1 MTEQRRAS
9 SPRGPPWAPQ
19 LPLEIDRWLQV
30 APDNTVTVLTGKV
43 EVGQGIRT
51 SLTQM
56 VADEVRVPATCI
68 QLVMGDTGRTP
79 FDMGTFGSMTT
90 PTMGAHLRRI
100 AAAAREHLMDQ
111 AAARWSVPRADIVAV
126 DGHVV
131 HVATGRSVSYGE
143 LTGGQRLMRSAGDGT
158 SVTPAVD
165 WTVAGRPLH
174 RIDGMEIVTGR
185 HHYPSDIKR
194 PGMLC
199 GKILRP
205 PALTP
210 TLVSLDARA
219 VEAMPGVQ
227 VVRDG
232 ELVGVVARDEPAAAR
247 ALAAL
252 RPTWSTAQ
260 QLPGENDLF
269 GYLKTHLADVEAG
282 RFDGPMCEEIGSV
295 DEGLA
300 AGDHVL
306 RHTYIA
312 SYIAHA
318 PLEPRA
324 AVAEWQGARLTV
336 WTGTQ
341 RPFGVR
347 DELAMAFGLDEED
360 VRVIVPDTGS
370 GYGGKHTGEAAREAA
385 CLARA
390 AGAPVRVAWTR
401 AEEFTWAYVRPAGV
415 IEIRSA
421 ATADGRLVA
430 WDCHNYNSGAP
441 GIRPLYD
448 IPHQRIA
455 FDPSDSPLRQGSY
468 RALAATANHFARETH
483 IDEMAARIGMDPLEF
498 RRRNLIEPRLRA
510 VMEAAAER
518 FGWSSRQAPTPGRGC
533 GLAVGHEK
541 GSYVA
546 TCAEVT
552 IDGPARDVRVERVVQ
567 AFECGAIVNPD
578 GLQNQVEGAVVQ
590 ALGGALFERVQIS
603 GGRIE
608 SDGFARYR
616 VPRFSDLPEI
626 EIVLLDRRDLPS
638 AGAGETPIVGLA
650 PAVGNAIFACTGLRR
665 RSLPLAPHGLTDE
678 SAANWQEL
686 VESSR

>member
-1 MTEQRRAS
+1 M
-9 SPRGPPWAPQ
+9 PD
-19 LPLEIDRWLQV
+19 LPLEIDRWLQI
-30 APDNTVTVLTGKV
+30 ARDNTVTVLTGKV

-51 SLTQM
+51 SLTQA
-56 VADEVRVPATCI
+56 VADELRTQAACVR
-68 QLVMGDTGRTP
+68 LVMGDTDRTP
-79 FDMGTFGSMTT
+79 FDIGTFGSMTT
-90 PTMGAHLRRI
+90 PTMSAHLRRI
-100 AAAAREHLMDQ
+100 AAAARESLVDL
-111 AAARWSVPRADIVAV
+111 AAARWGVRRDEIVAA
-126 DGHVV
+126 DGHIV
-131 HVATGRSVSYGE
+131 HAASGRSVSYGE
-143 LTGGQRLMRSAGDGT
+143 LTDGQRLMHAVGDGT
-158 SVTPAVD
+158 LSTPAVE
-165 WTVAGRPLH
+165 WTVAGRSLP
-174 RIDGMEIVTGR
+174 RIGGLEIVTGR
-185 HHYPSDIKR
+185 HRYPSDIKR
-194 PGMLC
+194 PGVLF

-205 PALTP
+205 PALTA

-219 VEAMPGVQ
+219 VEAMPDVQ

-232 ELVGVVARDEPAAAR
+232 DLIGVVARDEPAAAR
-247 ALAAL
+247 ALATL
-252 RPTWSTAQ
+252 CPTWKIAP
-260 QLPGENDLF
+260 LPGEKDLF
-269 GYLKTHLADVEAG
+269 GCLATHLSDVEAG
-282 RFDGPMCEEIGSV
+282 QSDGPTCEEFGSV

-300 AGDHVL
+300 AGDVVL
-306 RHTYIA
+306 QHSYA
-312 SYIAHA
+312 VAYIAHA

-324 AVAEWQGARLTV
+324 AVAEWREGRLTV

-347 DELAMAFGLDEED
+347 NELAIAFGLHEDD

-390 AGAPVRVAWTR
+390 AGAPVRVGWTR
-401 AEEFTWAYVRPAGV
+401 EEEFTWAYVRPAGV

-421 ATADGRLVA
+421 ATADGTLVA
-430 WDCHNYNSGAP
+430 WDCHNYNSGSP

-448 IPHQRIA
+448 IPHRRLA

-483 IDEMAARIGMDPLEF
+483 VDEMAARFEMDPFDFWL
-498 RRRNLIEPRLRA
+498 RNMSDARLRA

-518 FGWSSRQAPTPGRGC
+518 FGWSSRHALTPGHGA

-552 IDGPARDVRVERVVQ
+552 VDGPARDVRVERVVQ

-578 GLQNQVEGAVVQ
+578 GLQNQVEGAIVQ
-590 ALGGALFERVQIS
+590 ALGGALFERVHVS
-603 GGRIE
+603 GGRIR

-626 EIVLLDRRDLPS
+626 ETVLLDRRDLPS
-638 AGAGETPIVGLA
+638 TGAGETPIVGLA

-665 RSLPLAPHGLTDE
+665 RSLPLAPPGLADDTAE
-678 SAANWQEL
+678 Y
-686 VESSR
+686 